1 MQDQIGSK
9 ESEISALKQETQ
21 QLQNDRDSYK
31 STAEN
36 EALEKNRI
44 ENEKNTFYYIIE
56 KTNDLETKGIIE
68 EEGTGFLGIGGTYVP
83 SKNLNEQDFIRVDI
97 RSTRSLPIPDKF
109 QIISSHNPKL
119 LEKIQEIIR
128 CL

>member
-1 MQDQIGSK
+1 MELVEHMFHQ
-9 ESEISALKQETQ
+9 
-21 QLQNDRDSYK
+21 
-31 STAEN
+31 
-36 EALEKNRI
+36 
-44 ENEKNTFYYIIE
+44 
-56 KTNDLETKGIIE
+56 
-68 EEGTGFLGIGGTYVP
+68 
-83 SKNLNEQDFIRVDI
+83 KNLNEQDFIRVDI